1 MNEVAHR
8 RKLCGQDD
16 RASEIQSML
25 SVIASDAAPANEFY
39 VSADVGHL
47 DVVEEEMA
55 GSGQIFHPHF
65 EPYSCDP
72 NIDEIRFIGEYSPIS
87 VQAASMH
94 LEQQEQEQKQEQE
107 QSLPTATGTITDARA
122 AHKHAYAHAYA
133 HTNL

>member
-25 SVIASDAAPANEFY
+25 SVISSDAAPANEFY

-55 GSGQIFHPHF
+55 GSGRIFHPHF
-65 EPYSCDP
+65 EPIPATLTLMRLDSLE
-72 NIDEIRFIGEYSPIS
+72 NILP
-87 VQAASMH
+87 
-94 LEQQEQEQKQEQE
+94 
-107 QSLPTATGTITDARA
+107 SLYRPPVCT
-122 AHKHAYAHAYA
+122 
-133 HTNL
+133 